1 MSAYSLSLAF
11 SVTYCH
17 MKEAKLSSAQL
28 VAKDNLAIFHRCLRS
43 LSSIWWLAAVVMRL
57 GTHALENTH
66 QQLVEE
72 QEYKLATHY
81 EPEPESTTGAE
92 RLSGE
97 NADFHGELLAGRGV
111 FVNPSGTSEN
121 LGSSD
126 GGLSAPAFSE
136 DLDHRFEKYDLSSA
150 EEGYFD
156 TFFQNFL
163 DVNFP
168 SSLGE
173 QYLEGKAGFIA

>member
-28 VAKDNLAIFHRCLRS
+28 VAKENLAIFHRCLRS
-43 LSSIWWLAAVVMRL
+43 LSSIWWLAAVVMQL
-57 GTHALENTH
+57 GKHALENTH
-66 QQLVEE
+66 Q
-72 QEYKLATHY
+72 
-81 EPEPESTTGAE
+81 PEPESTTGAE

-97 NADFHGELLAGRGV
+97 NADFHEELQAGRGV
-111 FVNPSGTSEN
+111 FVDPSGTSEN
-121 LGSSD
+121 LSSSD

-136 DLDHRFEKYDLSSA
+136 DLDHLFEKYDLSSA